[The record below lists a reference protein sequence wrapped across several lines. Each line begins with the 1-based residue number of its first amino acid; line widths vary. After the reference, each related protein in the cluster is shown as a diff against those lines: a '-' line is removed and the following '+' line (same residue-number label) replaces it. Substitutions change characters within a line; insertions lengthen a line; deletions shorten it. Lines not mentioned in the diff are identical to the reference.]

1 MSTQHAETKGGFK
14 LDAKNKKVSFK
25 KLVKVEKP
33 YPADKVID
41 SKTTVT
47 QVRAIWDFTARNSSE
62 LSFKKGDT
70 IIVSIQSE
78 GGWWAGQLGEKEG
91 KIPTNYLE
99 VIEVLESQ
107 KPAIK
112 INQKIVSARIRALQR
127 LVSRENLLSDST
139 TADPPKP
146 VDVPDNQPSESAAQ
160 LKNEETTPK
169 NQPATPSSS
178 TESSPALPPHS
189 KNLVERSPVGA
200 RRRKEISTQLSCPQR
215 DQNDHVTF
223 AQKPVS
229 KHELARQRRQRII
242 EEENKKLNDSQQS
255 SKDSSS
261 ESSDSSSK
269 SESRSESAS
278 RSDSSSGSSSRSGS
292 ASGSEKS
299 ARESSS
305 RSHSSESRSQTS
317 NDNSESARSRSRS
330 RSASERSH
338 SHSAASESHSG
349 SGSASRSETER
360 SSSTGSKSPER
371 SNSGSSRSASNS
383 SSSNESSTDTSTDD

>member
-47 QVRAIWDFTARNSSE
+47 QVRAIWDFTARDSSE

-169 NQPATPSSS
+169 NQPATPSAS

-278 RSDSSSGSSSRSGS
+278 RSDSSSGSSRSGS

-299 ARESSS
+299 ARESS
-305 RSHSSESRSQTS
+305 SRSQTS

>member
-200 RRRKEISTQLSCPQR
+200 RRRKEISTQLSSPQR

-278 RSDSSSGSSSRSGS
+278 RSDSSSGSSRSGS

-299 ARESSS
+299 ARESS
-305 RSHSSESRSQTS
+305 SRSQTS